1 MPGFPLSPRRRTG
14 AGELA
19 RYAPLPPLCT
29 RWDGSLLLAPGGV
42 RRWRRSALPKA
53 PWYGTQPIPV
63 FARCRLSGPLCL
75 LLGCCCCRPLSGW
88 PLLTTRG
95 RISRPA
101 DGRGIGGDSAT
112 VAVGPNCRSSR
123 CWCQP
128 LTYTRRYAVRRSGD
142 WRRVG
147 RNGPAGLR
155 SAGTPGLRA
164 ATIHTTTPRA
174 RQQAAIVN
182 ERPRRRD
189 AEARLGLR
197 RRRGD
202 SRSAWWTRGV
212 DGGLD

>member
-1 MPGFPLSPRRRTG
+1 MSNRLHGRRPHAAHPDLNECSCHRPRPGVPAPFLRERPVSPDHLADHLMPHLS
-14 AGELA
+14 
-19 RYAPLPPLCT
+19 
-29 RWDGSLLLAPGGV
+29 SF
-42 RRWRRSALPKA
+42 
-53 PWYGTQPIPV
+53 

-147 RNGPAGLR
+147 AWGVMGRQVCGALAPRVCVRRQFIRLR
-155 SAGTPGLRA
+155 HEHDNRLR
-164 ATIHTTTPRA
+164 
-174 RQQAAIVN
+174 
-182 ERPRRRD
+182 
-189 AEARLGLR
+189 
-197 RRRGD
+197 
-202 SRSAWWTRGV
+202 
-212 DGGLD
+212 

>member
-1 MPGFPLSPRRRTG
+1 M
-14 AGELA
+14 
-19 RYAPLPPLCT
+19 C
-29 RWDGSLLLAPGGV
+29 
-42 RRWRRSALPKA
+42 
-53 PWYGTQPIPV
+53 V

-147 RNGPAGLR
+147 RDGPAGLR

-189 AEARLGLR
+189 AEARLGPR

-202 SRSAWWTRGV
+202 SRSAWWTQQPTG
-212 DGGLD
+212 DGRRRPAGAYLHCEVQQALGLCCPKG

>member
-1 MPGFPLSPRRRTG
+1 M
-14 AGELA
+14 
-19 RYAPLPPLCT
+19 
-29 RWDGSLLLAPGGV
+29 

-112 VAVGPNCRSSR
+112 VAVGPNCRSCR

-147 RNGPAGLR
+147 RDGPAGLR
-155 SAGTPGLRA
+155 SAGIPGLRA
-164 ATIHTTTPRA
+164 ATIHTTTGVCRTQGIVPYFDQLNPPSLFKERRCQNANPEALQPQPTTARRRA
-174 RQQAAIVN
+174 RAP
-182 ERPRRRD
+182 RP
-189 AEARLGLR
+189 APTSKQSELWSVAYH
-197 RRRGD
+197 
-202 SRSAWWTRGV
+202 TFV
-212 DGGLD
+212 